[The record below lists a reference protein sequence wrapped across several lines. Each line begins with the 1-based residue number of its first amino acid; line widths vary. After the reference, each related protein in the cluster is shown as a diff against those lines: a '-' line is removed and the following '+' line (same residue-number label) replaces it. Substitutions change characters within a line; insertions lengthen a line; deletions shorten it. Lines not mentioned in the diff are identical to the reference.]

1 MDLLKETS
9 DRTKGI
15 LAVITVAIILGSSSS
30 VIKEVLLKLTPETQL
45 ALRFTTAAIILLP
58 FLGKLNLCLVREG
71 GILGI
76 LLFGVFA
83 FSTVGLETISAHQAS
98 FIFGFN
104 VVFITLFELIFRKN
118 FKIEGLLAAI
128 LAFSGI
134 GIMSWEGEEPLSG
147 SLWLFGSAI
156 SDSAYILLREKIAG
170 RHSSLA
176 LTSVQLAV
184 VAALSLLW
192 AAPQIFGQIEAIEM
206 NLAQLT
212 YLSIVA
218 TAIVTLLMTTAQRWV
233 SSQEVA
239 VLLSLEP
246 VFGAIFAFWLLGETL
261 GVFSFVGAA
270 MVLTGIFL
278 ITGLDSLSD
287 LLSWLLTKFG
297 WDLKSTWEMSPQ
309 QQVVIPAQDPH
320 LFPELVDQPP
330 VVLTQLEEKQ
340 SAFQEEKDV
349 II

>member
-1 MDLLKETS
+1 MDFIKKTS

-15 LAVITVAIILGSSSS
+15 LAVIFVAIILGSSSS
-30 VIKEVLLKLTPETQL
+30 VTKEVLNSLTPETQL
-45 ALRFTTAAIILLP
+45 ALRFTTAAIIFLP
-58 FLGKLNLCLVREG
+58 FLGKLNMSLVKEG

-83 FSTVGLETISAHQAS
+83 FSTIGLETISAHQAS

-104 VVFITLFELIFRKN
+104 VVFITLFELVFRKS
-118 FKIEGLLAAI
+118 FKIEVVLAAI
-128 LAFSGI
+128 LAFTGI
-134 GIMSWEGEEPLSG
+134 SIMSWEGGDPLSG

-156 SDSAYILLREKIAG
+156 ADSAYILLREKIAD
-170 RHSSLA
+170 RHSSTA
-176 LTSVQLAV
+176 LTAIQILV

-206 NLAQLT
+206 NLVQLT

-261 GVFSFVGAA
+261 GIFSFVGAG
-270 MVLTGIFL
+270 MVLIGIFL
-278 ITGLDSLSD
+278 ITGVDSLSD
-287 LLSWLLTKFG
+287 LLSWLRTKYG
-297 WDLKSTWEMSPQ
+297 
-309 QQVVIPAQDPH
+309 
-320 LFPELVDQPP
+320 
-330 VVLTQLEEKQ
+330 
-340 SAFQEEKDV
+340 
-349 II
+349 